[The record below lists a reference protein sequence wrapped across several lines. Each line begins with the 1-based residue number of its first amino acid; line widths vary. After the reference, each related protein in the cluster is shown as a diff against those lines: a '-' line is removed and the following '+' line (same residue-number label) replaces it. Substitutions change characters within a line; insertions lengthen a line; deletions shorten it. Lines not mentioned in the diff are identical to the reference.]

1 MKLYVPSHLRNIPV
15 LDMLCRMISLY
26 SSTYYEDYY
35 SSFDDFY
42 NFYIKIDP
50 IKRFLNLVLS
60 KERFG
65 NISEEEY
72 EEYINYLAT
81 LFYSVKGTVRIFDY
95 IIKYLVSEDTFTID
109 PDTFFYNTS
118 SLNIDISLRDTKLNG
133 NLFYGCLV
141 DFLDSLLYYNKEMSN
156 INVKDLELVVGDEI
170 KAYIGRNVT
179 NYLEFDVKNKKR

>member
-60 KERFG
+60 KEKFG
-65 NISEEEY
+65 NISEEGY

-95 IIKYLVSEDTFTID
+95 IIKYLASEDTFTID